1 MAEASENTALYT
13 SIWINLEHFADRSE
27 GKKFQANSGQIQD
40 PSINIK
46 TPKKILDLDLDLE
59 FFLINV
65 VRARTFFKQ

>member
-40 PSINIK
+40 PGIK
-46 TPKKILDLDLDLE
+46 TPKKILDLDLE
-59 FFLINV
+59 IFLINF